1 MQTEACGVTEA
12 ICHLYVSSKILRY
25 IVFTFIIVVILTAIV
40 LVVAAMTIAKLL
52 APRSFNP
59 QKGEPYECGIP
70 TRGQS
75 WVQFK
80 AGYYLFAILFLMFD
94 IETVFLFPWAVVA
107 DQVGVYALVSVG
119 FFLVVLI
126 LGLAYA
132 WRKGALEWK

>member
-1 MQTEACGVTEA
+1 
-12 ICHLYVSSKILRY
+12 
-25 IVFTFIIVVILTAIV
+25 
-40 LVVAAMTIAKLL
+40 
-52 APRSFNP
+52 
-59 QKGEPYECGIP
+59 
-70 TRGQS
+70 
-75 WVQFK
+75 VQFK